1 MRKGLGKDMNKE
13 QLISALVDIM
23 GRDGVVD
30 APDELIVYECDGLT
44 IDRNTPHAVV
54 LPTSVEQ
61 VSAVV
66 KLLHQENIPFVARG
80 AGTGLSGGTLSPEGG
95 VMITLTRMNHIVEI
109 DIKNQRALVE
119 AGVVNLHLSKAVA
132 DQGYYFVPDPSSQY
146 ACTIGG
152 NIAENSG
159 GPHTLKYGVT
169 TNHTLG
175 VEVVLPDGQII
186 WFGGKTY
193 DSPGYDL
200 RGILIGSEGMLGIVT
215 RAWVKLTR
223 SPQTWKTFLAVFDRI
238 EDASNTV
245 AGIIARGIVPDALE
259 MLDKVVIGAVEEAFH
274 FGFPLD
280 AEAVLIIEIEGL
292 EAGLETQAE
301 RIIEVCQENNARDI
315 QSAKDDK
322 ERALLWM
329 SRKRA
334 FGAMG
339 RLSPSYYVQDGVVPR
354 TKLPDIMR
362 IIEKTGKKYDLLI
375 GNVFHAGDGNIHPCI
390 AYDDRDSDQAA
401 RTVAAGDEILR
412 ACVDLGGSITGEHG
426 IGYEKVDLMPLIFSK
441 QDIAAMESVKQVFD
455 PSNISNPGKMFPTNR
470 SCIGCGT
477 IELKRTKRQAAL

>member
-1 MRKGLGKDMNKE
+1 
-13 QLISALVDIM
+13 
-23 GRDGVVD
+23 
-30 APDELIVYECDGLT
+30 
-44 IDRNTPHAVV
+44 
-54 LPTSVEQ
+54 
-61 VSAVV
+61 
-66 KLLHQENIPFVARG
+66 
-80 AGTGLSGGTLSPEGG
+80 
-95 VMITLTRMNHIVEI
+95 
-109 DIKNQRALVE
+109 
-119 AGVVNLHLSKAVA
+119 
-132 DQGYYFVPDPSSQY
+132 
-146 ACTIGG
+146 
-152 NIAENSG
+152 
-159 GPHTLKYGVT
+159 
-169 TNHTLG
+169 
-175 VEVVLPDGQII
+175 
-186 WFGGKTY
+186 
-193 DSPGYDL
+193 
-200 RGILIGSEGMLGIVT
+200 
-215 RAWVKLTR
+215 
-223 SPQTWKTFLAVFDRI
+223 
-238 EDASNTV
+238 
-245 AGIIARGIVPDALE
+245 

-322 ERALLWM
+322 ERALLWK

-390 AYDDRDSDQAA
+390 AYDDRDSEQAA

-426 IGYEKVDLMPLIFSK
+426 IGYEKANLMPLIFSK

-455 PSNISNPGKMFPTNR
+455 LSLIH
-470 SCIGCGT
+470 I
-477 IELKRTKRQAAL
+477 